1 LTLFLPTER
10 ALITNKNFIYIALA
24 IIVLAVTY
32 LIPTPEGLNQNGK
45 MMIGILLVG
54 IILWTSE
61 AIPLAV
67 TGLLI
72 IILQPILGVAKPI
85 EVFSSFGNTAIFFLI
100 GAFILAA
107 GIEKHNI
114 HKRIALHFLKGFEDN
129 PKLFSFGI
137 MLCSA
142 LLSFIIPEH
151 AVAALMMPII
161 LSIFLALNVVPR
173 VSNFGKLC
181 MLSIAYGCSIGS
193 LGTLVGGARNPVTL
207 GFLQETQNVN
217 LTFVDW
223 MKYSMP
229 IVFISLPIVWL
240 VLIILFPIEI
250 KNLSKAKK
258 MLDKEVRDLGEVG
271 SAEGTTLAILIGTI
285 FGWVFLST
293 LFPENWDLA
302 IIAILGSIALF
313 FSGTIE
319 WKDVEQR
326 VPWGIIFLYGGAITL
341 GVGLINT
348 GAAGWLADHL
358 LGFTNTNPVLVII
371 VLIVITVLLTQVMS
385 NTAAVVVLLPI
396 GVGLGAAADL
406 SPLITSL
413 IIALS
418 GGLAFVLIIATPGNA
433 ITYTAGYYSTR
444 DLFKAGL
451 ISAII
456 CMLIVFII
464 AITYWRLIGVW

>member
-1 LTLFLPTER
+1 MTLFLPPER
-10 ALITNKNFIYIALA
+10 ALINSKNYIYIVLA

-32 LIPTPEGLNQNGK
+32 LIPAPEGLTDEGK

-72 IILQPILGVAKPI
+72 IILQPILGVAEPM

-107 GIEKHNI
+107 GIEKYNI
-114 HKRIALHFLKGFEDN
+114 HKRIALHFLKKFEN
-129 PKLFSFGI
+129 SPKQFTFGI

-151 AVAALMMPII
+151 AVAALMMPIV
-161 LSIFLALNVVPR
+161 LSIFLALNIIPR

-181 MLSIAYGCSIGS
+181 MLSVAYGCSIGS
-193 LGTLVGGARNPVTL
+193 LGTLIGGARNPVTL
-207 GFLQETQNVN
+207 GFLQETQGIN

-229 IVFISLPIVWL
+229 IVFISLPIVWI
-240 VLIILFPIEI
+240 VLISMFPIEI
-250 KNLSKAKK
+250 KSLTKAKQL
-258 MLDKEVRDLGEVG
+258 LDKEVRELGDIG
-271 SAEGTTLAILIGTI
+271 SGEGVTLAILIGTI
-285 FGWVFLST
+285 FGWIFLST
-293 LFPENWDLA
+293 LFPKNWDLA

-313 FSGTIE
+313 ASGTIE

-348 GAAGWLADHL
+348 EAADWIADHL

-371 VLIVITVLLTQVMS
+371 VLIAFTVLLTQMMS

-406 SPLITSL
+406 SPLVTSL

-433 ITYTAGYYSTR
+433 ITYSAGYYSTR

-451 ISAII
+451 ISSVI
-456 CMLIVFII
+456 CMFIVFII